1 MTRVS
6 SVEEL
11 QRRFAEAVTDTAARA
26 RWARE
31 VFPNAER
38 LRLAFRPGSEA
49 AIQAIAEVF
58 DRIRL
63 PDDAPEIAWATVID
77 VPADRTEVRAFRATQ
92 ADSLGSAAEAA
103 TGWASAEARFL
114 AQHWL
119 APERAFFEVH
129 CCNPGSTAVTR
140 FHLLFHDGHHWCMA
154 GPLWR
159 FLKNIA
165 PPVGN
170 EAAP

>member
-1 MTRVS
+1 MTYVPS
-6 SVEEL
+6 LDEL

-26 RWARE
+26 RLARE
-31 VFPNAER
+31 LFPTAER
-38 LRLAFRPGSEA
+38 LRLAFRPGSDA

-77 VPADRTEVRAFRATQ
+77 VPPDRTEVRAH
-92 ADSLGSAAEAA
+92 LA
-103 TGWASAEARFL
+103 TGGQLANPMPGTPADREFPNGVRAI

-119 APERAFFEVH
+119 APQRLFFEVT
-129 CCNPGSTAVTR
+129 CRAPGASAGTR
-140 FHLLFHDGHHWCMA
+140 FHLLFHDGERWCMA

-159 FLKNIA
+159 FLKDF
-165 PPVGN
+165 PVPAEN
-170 EAAP
+170 